1 MANWVELQEDLL
13 VLIATRLTLLE
24 DFVAFGGVCTSWRL
38 AMVTTKKNFSRLPQV
53 PWLMLAEEEDDNNNS
68 NSNSNFR
75 DFYSLTKCKIHRVML
90 PEASGKRCFSSQG
103 WLLTIGKDEEVNLVH
118 PLSRV
123 QIQLPN
129 LTTVSDLEEM
139 ATAAIGTGEMYLT
152 FIQRVVLSCS
162 PSMTT
167 SDYVVMVIHGAC
179 PKLAFHK
186 KGDDAWTTVETRMAQ
201 YFDVIYYEG
210 LFHAVD
216 CQGRVVVCDVNGP
229 CPTIAQIVSVMAR
242 GFVDLIENLYLVESL
257 GKLLIV
263 SREGVLLHE
272 DDTYGTTSF
281 QVFELNVNNGNWVK
295 VQSLGDRALFL
306 GYNSSF
312 SVEASSSDIKA
323 NCIYFTDDC
332 HESYS
337 YPSYNGGGKDMGIYN
352 LVDGSFE
359 PHFKGDSISD
369 ISPPLWVTP
378 SFS

>member
-152 FIQRVVLSCS
+152 FIQNVVLSCS
-162 PSMTT
+162 PS
-167 SDYVVMVIHGAC
+167 SDNVVVVMVIHGALS
-179 PKLAFHK
+179 KLAFHK
-186 KGDDAWTTVETRMAQ
+186 TGDDAWTTVETRMAQ
-201 YFDVIYYEG
+201 YLDLICYEG
-210 LFHAVD
+210 QFYAVD
-216 CQGRVVVCDVNGP
+216 CRGRVVVCDVNGP
-229 CPTIAQIVSVMAR
+229 CPTIAQIVSMMPN
-242 GFVDLIENLYLVESL
+242 GFVRLIEKLYLVESL
-257 GKLLIV
+257 GKLLVV
-263 SREGVLLHE
+263 SREGIQVRG
-272 DDTYGTTSF
+272 DDYNYGTTRF
-281 QVFELNVNNGNWVK
+281 QVFELNVNNGNWAE

-306 GYNSSF
+306 GYNSSI
-312 SVEASSSDIKA
+312 SVQADIGCKA
-323 NCIYFTDDC
+323 NCIYFTDDSY
-332 HESYS
+332 ESYLFTT
-337 YPSYNGGGKDMGIYN
+337 PNGGGKDMGIYN
-352 LVDGSFE
+352 LLDGSIE
-359 PHFKGDSISD
+359 PHFQGHSFSYVT
-369 ISPPLWVTP
+369 PPLWVAP
-378 SFS
+378 SFF